1 MINAGVEWCYPGVY
15 PCITVKD
22 KGGCLVSV
30 LTDESFNVGDLQVAE
45 LEKASVKQISSI
57 FTIAP
62 VYNDPIKSF
71 FREVKPGKYDLY
83 ISVGKKNGT
92 PVFQLPY
99 NENDG
104 HKRYKMGR
112 IVISTR

>member
-1 MINAGVEWCYPGVY
+1 
-15 PCITVKD
+15 
-22 KGGCLVSV
+22 
-30 LTDESFNVGDLQVAE
+30 
-45 LEKASVKQISSI
+45 
-57 FTIAP
+57 
-62 VYNDPIKSF
+62 
-71 FREVKPGKYDLY
+71 LY

-112 IVISTR
+112 IEISTR